1 MKKAKPPSSEEPTM
15 DLRMQR
21 TRRALREGFLSLL
34 QRKRSDQI
42 TAREIA
48 AESTVGYATFFRHY
62 ASSDE
67 LLHEI
72 AALEIQKLLEV
83 AGPLLK
89 AKGSLA
95 SCQALCDYVFEH
107 RAIWTI
113 LLSGGAAEILRE
125 EFTRLALERPQVPNL
140 KWLPQELG
148 AVFGVS
154 STIEIISWW
163 LKRPEELTSK
173 QVATILDRLVV
184 TPTSGNKAK

>member
-1 MKKAKPPSSEEPTM
+1 MKKKTTPSITEPDI

-21 TRRALREGFLSLL
+21 TRRAIREGFLGLL
-34 QRKRSDQI
+34 QHKRFDQI
-42 TAREIA
+42 TARDIA
-48 AESTVGYATFFRHY
+48 TESMIGYATFFRHY
-62 ASSDE
+62 ASKEE

-72 AALEIQKLLEV
+72 AANEIAQLFAL
-83 AGPLLK
+83 AGPLLQ

-113 LLSGGAAEILRE
+113 LLTGGAAEILRE
-125 EFTRLALERPQVPNL
+125 EFTRMALERPQAPKL

-154 STIEIISWW
+154 STIEIIGWW
-163 LKRPEELTSK
+163 LKRPNELTPK

-184 TPTSGNKAK
+184 TPAVGGRGK